1 MVSIKTVAVLGG
13 TGNLGPSIVSELLSA
28 GFTVTGLTR
37 LTSSNST
44 PAYPDSVSVHKV
56 DFGSFDSLKS
66 AFSGQDAVVSVVGSP
81 GIGAQKVAV
90 DAAIAAGVK
99 RFIPSEFGVNTRKV
113 RDWPIGKILKGKVE
127 VVDYLIEKVKEGVNG
142 GEFGWTGV
150 STGLFFD
157 WGLENHGLST
167 VNLKEKTSSIVD
179 SGNEKF
185 QVSTLAQ
192 VGRAV
197 VGILQHPEETKNK
210 YLVTSSFQVSQNE
223 LIKAVEEL
231 TGEKFPVVK
240 REKAE
245 ELQKAGEEKL
255 AVGDFRAF
263 LDFLRAYNHR
273 DGAGNAVSEEES
285 GNGLIG
291 LGYEDLRESVRAWL
305 VKAGVVE

>member
-13 TGNLGPSIVSELLSA
+13 TGNLGPSIVHHLLSA

-37 LTSSNST
+37 ASSTNST
-44 PAYPDSVSVHKV
+44 PVYPDSVTVHKV
-56 DFGSFDSLKS
+56 DFASFDSLRS
-66 AFSGQDAVVSVVGSP
+66 ALDGQDAVVSVVGSP
-81 GIGAQKVAV
+81 GVAAQKLAV
-90 DAAIAAGVK
+90 DAAVAAGVK

-113 RDWPIGKILKGKVE
+113 RDRPIGRILREKVE
-127 VVDYLIEKVKEGVNG
+127 VVDYLIGREG
-142 GEFGWTGV
+142 EISWTGV

-157 WGLENHGLST
+157 WGLEKHGLST
-167 VNLKEKTSSIVD
+167 INLGDKTSSVVD

-197 VGILQHPEETKNK
+197 VKILQHPEETKNK

-223 LIKAVEEL
+223 IIKTVEEL
-231 TGEKFPVVK
+231 TGEKYPVVK

-245 ELQKAGEEKL
+245 DLQKAGEEKL
-255 AVGDFRAF
+255 AVGDYRAF
-263 LDFLRAYNHR
+263 IDFLRAYNNA

-285 GNGLIG
+285 ANGLIG
-291 LGYEDLRESVRAWL
+291 LEYEDLRESVREWL
-305 VKAGVVE
+305 VKAGVLS